1 MNIISIL
8 IMLMDADVENWGN
21 YMDQWP
27 LIFITYVILVYTL
40 LHFFFLESY
49 CLKPIF
55 LNNKTFPVLIIVTKF
70 IKQILSSYHISYTV
84 LGTKESPFNK
94 IYSKYTSSPPGA
106 WLEDTGNKYVKYVK
120 YLIHYMVICTII
132 LEMWLTW
139 EECWFNPV
147 WHLSRKPEGGM
158 RQPCTLVEGKIIS
171 GRRTTAQAKT
181 KIEYAGLVAKRSW
194 WLEESNRGKT
204 RSERRSVGPC
214 LSKDL
219 PFTSKKWKQIKLCK
233 AVTCPDLF

>member
-1 MNIISIL
+1 
-8 IMLMDADVENWGN
+8 
-21 YMDQWP
+21 
-27 LIFITYVILVYTL
+27 
-40 LHFFFLESY
+40 
-49 CLKPIF
+49 
-55 LNNKTFPVLIIVTKF
+55 
-70 IKQILSSYHISYTV
+70 
-84 LGTKESPFNK
+84 
-94 IYSKYTSSPPGA
+94 
-106 WLEDTGNKYVKYVK
+106 
-120 YLIHYMVICTII
+120 
-132 LEMWLTW
+132 
-139 EECWFNPV
+139 
-147 WHLSRKPEGGM
+147 M

-233 AVTCPDLF
+233 AVACPDLF